1 MDRFEGLSVQ
11 PIDDR
16 KSLHWE
22 MVSCSEVACGE
33 TPLAARPPAS
43 GRWHRGMNLQ
53 EFSAEPTLQRVH
65 PNTGTTGG
73 VGPGTSH
80 PPCMYVWTWAFRSGC
95 SQASR

>member
-16 KSLHWE
+16 TSLHWE

-53 EFSAEPTLQRVH
+53 EFSAEPTPQRVH
-65 PNTGTTGG
+65 PNTGTIGG
-73 VGPGTSH
+73 VDLAPLT
-80 PPCMYVWTWAFRSGC
+80 PQGC
-95 SQASR
+95 LDLESVRAQAGR